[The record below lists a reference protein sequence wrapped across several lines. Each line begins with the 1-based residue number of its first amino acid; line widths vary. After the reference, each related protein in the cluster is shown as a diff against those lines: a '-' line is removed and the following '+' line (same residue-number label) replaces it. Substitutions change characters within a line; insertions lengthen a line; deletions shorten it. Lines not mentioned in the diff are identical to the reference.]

1 MALLNDA
8 QRRAIRCGFLDI
20 HRRMVEIEA
29 LITPGERPSA
39 FSEYVNDLSPTEA
52 KVVQDY
58 FARIRTAMLNHLR
71 ELAIPLEIRR
81 TSLRWAIQ
89 CRIGSVSITVDEL
102 RPSRLRGYGALAP
115 EASDRCTKICQDLG
129 RLVDHLTAYLR
140 QGLGRDLHE
149 RLTRLDAVFVGAGAL
164 AQLEKT
170 VTRWQLVEFRP
181 ALELIVSR
189 LENPCFEIA
198 VFGRVSSGKSSLLN
212 HIVGIDALPVGVTP
226 VTAVPTRLVS
236 GDKPSVIVCF
246 AESPS
251 RCLGL
256 EQLWEYASEEGNPGN
271 QKHVTSVLVKLPS
284 PRLKEGIVFVD
295 TPGIGSLALSGGAET
310 VAYLP
315 RCDLGVV
322 LIDSASILNQ
332 DDIALLRA
340 LHGAA
345 IPAVVLLSKA
355 DLLAPGD
362 RRKMTDYALEQL
374 GRELGAGI
382 AVHPVSTVGGDQSL
396 LTAWFEYDLAPLLDR
411 HRGLAEASLRRKIA
425 GLRESVIATLET
437 VLAQKRRGVP
447 DDGVGFDRPAAQQ
460 LLDEADEAIRLASRR
475 SLDWWE
481 DRRALIDKIPWFV
494 ADAVVSAPGPEGEPD
509 VAGVIEEA
517 LLWRGRTAR
526 EVVTGLE
533 EALAGSL
540 ARLAQATPLS
550 QAAAA
555 SIRDFHAGGLP
566 AVNLDGLRVE
576 KRRLRPWWAG
586 LAPSLAVRATAR
598 RISEQ
603 YGEAIEDA
611 VQFYDRQLESWLKA
625 KLAHL
630 VELYETQAGA
640 IREQIRR
647 LATEPADA
655 TIAVDEDALEAD
667 LRELRAAESADQ

>member
-89 CRIGSVSITVDEL
+89 CRIGSVSITVNEL
-102 RPSRLRGYGALAP
+102 RPSRLRGYGAPAP

-332 DDIALLRA
+332 DDIALLR
-340 LHGAA
+340 
-345 IPAVVLLSKA
+345 PS
-355 DLLAPGD
+355 
-362 RRKMTDYALEQL
+362 
-374 GRELGAGI
+374 
-382 AVHPVSTVGGDQSL
+382 
-396 LTAWFEYDLAPLLDR
+396 
-411 HRGLAEASLRRKIA
+411 
-425 GLRESVIATLET
+425 
-437 VLAQKRRGVP
+437 
-447 DDGVGFDRPAAQQ
+447 
-460 LLDEADEAIRLASRR
+460 
-475 SLDWWE
+475 
-481 DRRALIDKIPWFV
+481 
-494 ADAVVSAPGPEGEPD
+494 
-509 VAGVIEEA
+509 
-517 LLWRGRTAR
+517 TAR
-526 EVVTGLE
+526 
-533 EALAGSL
+533 
-540 ARLAQATPLS
+540 LS
-550 QAAAA
+550 
-555 SIRDFHAGGLP
+555 
-566 AVNLDGLRVE
+566 
-576 KRRLRPWWAG
+576 RPW
-586 LAPSLAVRATAR
+586 S
-598 RISEQ
+598 S
-603 YGEAIEDA
+603 
-611 VQFYDRQLESWLKA
+611 
-625 KLAHL
+625 
-630 VELYETQAGA
+630 
-640 IREQIRR
+640 
-647 LATEPADA
+647 
-655 TIAVDEDALEAD
+655 
-667 LRELRAAESADQ
+667 